1 MTSTERRI
9 AAALWLITI
18 ALCLVRYF
26 HLTADFPN
34 HSPWQMDQAKFTDE
48 GFWASAAI
56 NHHLTGRWLTPGD
69 YNPAA
74 ALPVWPVL
82 LGLLF
87 HFTGV
92 SITATRALNVT
103 LSIAT
108 LAAVYALLRRYKAT
122 PTNAT
127 LAILLLAA
135 SPFSYAFSRL
145 ATLETLVIFEFALL
159 LLTASC
165 VSTRRL
171 WPWVVLPIL
180 ITATILTKTT
190 AIALLPAVYWL
201 VASRLNWNP
210 NAILRAAIGI
220 VILPA
225 LLIKEHATLIA
236 ALGFGNDYHYFFDE
250 NGMPDI
256 VWNQSIHTFLTML
269 RNSLWIDRILAPLL
283 AAILIAALTRKRS
296 LWRNPLFTAS
306 WIALAGQMTFLF
318 SRQDDFAPRYFL
330 VMLLPTV
337 LIVATTFNDLTMQ
350 PAKALL
356 LTCVAAS
363 ITLNIAAIASFI
375 HHRDD
380 SLFTAAQRI
389 QEIVNHDPTQPKL
402 ILGIS
407 SEELSLFTGIPPLS
421 DTFGTADLDTKIARY
436 HPGWYL
442 GWTGLPREYSS
453 AFAPFRVEEVARF
466 HVFDDPERDT
476 LILYKLAPR
485 SR

>member
-1 MTSTERRI
+1 MSSTERRI
-9 AAALWLITI
+9 AAAAWLLII
-18 ALCLVRYF
+18 ALCLVRF
-26 HLTADFPN
+26 LHFTADFPN

-56 NHHLTGRWLTPGD
+56 NHHLTGHWITAGD

-74 ALPVWPVL
+74 ALPVWPAL

-87 HFTGV
+87 HFTGI
-92 SITATRALNVT
+92 SIIATRALNVT

-108 LAAVYALLRRYKAT
+108 LAAVYTLLRRYAAT
-122 PTNAT
+122 QTTAT
-127 LAILLLAA
+127 LAVILLAA
-135 SPFSYAFSRL
+135 SPFAYAFSRL

-165 VSTRRL
+165 VSTKRL
-171 WPWVVLPIL
+171 WPWIILPLL
-180 ITATILTKTT
+180 ITATALTKTT

-210 NAILRAAIGI
+210 GAIFRAAIGI
-220 VILPA
+220 VVLPA
-225 LLIKEHATLIA
+225 LLVKEHATLIA
-236 ALGFGNDYHYFFDE
+236 TLGYHNDYRYFFDE

-256 VWNQSIHTFLTML
+256 VWKQSLHTLLTLL

-283 AAILIAALTRKRS
+283 VVILIAALTHKRS

-306 WIALAGQMTFLF
+306 WIALAGQSAFLF

-330 VMLLPTV
+330 AMLLPTV
-337 LIVATTFNDLTMQ
+337 LIVAIALDAFTTQT
-350 PAKALL
+350 ARALL
-356 LTCVAAS
+356 LTCAAAS
-363 ITLNIAAIASFI
+363 VALNIATTGFFI
-375 HHRDD
+375 HHRDEALY
-380 SLFTAAQRI
+380 SAGNRI
-389 QEIVNHDPTQPKL
+389 RDIVTHDPTQPKL

-407 SEELSLFTGIPPLS
+407 SEELSLFTGIPSLN

-442 GWTGLPREYSS
+442 GWTGLPREYAV

-466 HVFDDPERDT
+466 HLFDDPERDT

-485 SR
+485 DP